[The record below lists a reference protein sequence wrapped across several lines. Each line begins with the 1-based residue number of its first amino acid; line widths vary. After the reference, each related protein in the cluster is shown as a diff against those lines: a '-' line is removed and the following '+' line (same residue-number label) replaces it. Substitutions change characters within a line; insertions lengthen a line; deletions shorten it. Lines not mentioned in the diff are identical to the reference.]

1 MQKSNAIVIT
11 AGLLVPL
18 GLDTFALAAA
28 LGLAGLTG
36 RDRLRVALVF
46 TTFEAGMPILGFLV
60 GRVAGGFLGQWAGYV
75 GIAFLLLAGALLLR
89 PSASEAGEQRR
100 LELLARAR
108 GLAILILGLSIS
120 LDELTIGFSA
130 GLLGLSLLVTVIWV
144 GVQAFLATQLGVR
157 LGARLGEEIRERAEW
172 IAGVALIAVALV
184 LLVLRVVGV

>member
-1 MQKSNAIVIT
+1 MRQALIT

-46 TTFEAGMPILGFLV
+46 TAFEAGMPILGVLV
-60 GRVAGGFLGQWAGYV
+60 GRVAGGFLGQWAGYA
-75 GIAFLLLAGALLLR
+75 GIAFLFVAGALLLR
-89 PSASEAGEQRR
+89 PSAGAEAEERR

-108 GLAILILGLSIS
+108 GLANLNLGLGIS
-120 LDELTIGFSA
+120 VDELTIGFSA

-144 GVQAFLATQLGVR
+144 GAQAFVASQVGLR
-157 LGARLGEEIRERAEW
+157 IGARVGEKIRERAEW
-172 IAGVALIAVALV
+172 VAGVALIAVALV
-184 LLVLRVVGV
+184 LLVLQIVGA

>member
-1 MQKSNAIVIT
+1 MRQALIT

-60 GRVAGGFLGQWAGYV
+60 GRVAGAFLGERAGYV
-75 GIAFLLLAGALLLR
+75 GIAFLLVAGALLLW
-89 PSASEAGEQRR
+89 PSADEEGEQRR
-100 LELLARAR
+100 LNMLARAH
-108 GLAILILGLSIS
+108 GFAIIVLGLSIS
-120 LDELTIGFSA
+120 LDELTVGFSA

-144 GVQAFLATQLGVR
+144 GVQAFVATQLGLR
-157 LGARLGEEIRERAEW
+157 IGERLGEEIRERAQW
-172 IAGVALIAVALV
+172 VAGVGLIAVALV
-184 LLVLRVVGV
+184 LLVLRIVGA

>member
-1 MQKSNAIVIT
+1 LRQALIT

-28 LGLAGLTG
+28 LGLAGLTA

-60 GRVAGGFLGQWAGYV
+60 GRVAGGLLGEWAGYV
-75 GIAFLLLAGALLLR
+75 GIAFLLLAGGLLLR
-89 PSASEAGEQRR
+89 PSANEMGEQRR

-108 GLAILILGLSIS
+108 GLAILVLGLSIS

-157 LGARLGEEIRERAEW
+157 LGARLGEKIRERAEW

-184 LLVLRVVGV
+184 LLVLRVVGA

>member
-1 MQKSNAIVIT
+1 MRQALIT

-36 RDRLRVALVF
+36 RDRFRVALVF

-89 PSASEAGEQRR
+89 PSAGEEGDQRR

-108 GLAILILGLSIS
+108 GLAILVLGLSVS

-157 LGARLGEEIRERAEW
+157 LGARLGEKIRERAEW
-172 IAGVALIAVALV
+172 IGGVALIAVALV
-184 LLVLRVVGV
+184 LLVLRVVGA

>member
-1 MQKSNAIVIT
+1 LRQALIT

-60 GRVAGGFLGQWAGYV
+60 GRVAGGFLGEWSGYV
-75 GIAFLLLAGALLLR
+75 GIAFLIVAGALLLR
-89 PSASEAGEQRR
+89 PSAEEGEQRR
-100 LELLARAR
+100 LNMLARAR
-108 GLAILILGLSIS
+108 GFAILVLGLSIS
-120 LDELTIGFSA
+120 LDELTVGFSA

-144 GVQAFLATQLGVR
+144 GVQAFLATQLGLR
-157 LGARLGEEIRERAEW
+157 IGERLGEEIRERAEW
-172 IAGVALIAVALV
+172 VAGVALIAVALI
-184 LLVLRVVGV
+184 LLVLRIVGA

>member
-1 MQKSNAIVIT
+1 LRQALIT

-28 LGLAGLTG
+28 LGLAGING
-36 RDRLRVALVF
+36 RGRLRVALVF

-75 GIAFLLLAGALLLR
+75 GIAILLLAGALLLR
-89 PSASEAGEQRR
+89 PSAEEGERRR
-100 LELLARAR
+100 LQVLARAR
-108 GLAILILGLSIS
+108 GLAILVLGLSIS
-120 LDELTIGFSA
+120 LDELTIGISA

-157 LGARLGEEIRERAEW
+157 LGARLGEQIRERAESV
-172 IAGVALIAVALV
+172 AGVALIAVALV
-184 LLVLRVVGV
+184 LLVLRIVGA

>member
-1 MQKSNAIVIT
+1 LRQALIT

-28 LGLAGLTG
+28 LGMAGLTG
-36 RDRLRVALVF
+36 RNRLRVALVF

-60 GRVAGGFLGQWAGYV
+60 GRVASGFLGEWAGYV

-89 PSASEAGEQRR
+89 PSADEEGEHRR

-108 GLAILILGLSIS
+108 GLAILVLGLSIS

-157 LGARLGEEIRERAEW
+157 LGARLGEQIRERAEW

-184 LLVLRVVGV
+184 LLVLRIVGA

>member
-1 MQKSNAIVIT
+1 MRQALIT
-11 AGLLVPL
+11 GGLLLPL

-28 LGLAGLTG
+28 LGLAGLTA

-75 GIAFLLLAGALLLR
+75 GIAFVLVAGALLLR
-89 PSASEAGEQRR
+89 PSAGEGDQRR

-108 GLAILILGLSIS
+108 GLAILVLGLSIS

-172 IAGVALIAVALV
+172 VAGVALLAVALV
-184 LLVLRVVGV
+184 LLVLRVVGA

>member
-1 MQKSNAIVIT
+1 MRQALIT

-28 LGLAGLTG
+28 LGMAGLTG
-36 RDRLRVALVF
+36 RPRLRVALVF
-46 TTFEAGMPILGFLV
+46 ATFEAGMPILGFVV
-60 GRVAGGFLGQWAGYV
+60 GRVAGGFLGEWAGYV
-75 GIAFLLLAGALLLR
+75 GIAFLLLAGGLLLR
-89 PSASEAGEQRR
+89 PNAEEEGEQRR

-108 GLAILILGLSIS
+108 GLAIVVLGLSIS

-157 LGARLGEEIRERAEW
+157 LGARLGEQIRERAEW
-172 IAGVALIAVALV
+172 VAGVALIAVALV
-184 LLVLRVVGV
+184 LLVLRIVGA

>member
-1 MQKSNAIVIT
+1 LRQALIT

-60 GRVAGGFLGQWAGYV
+60 GRVAGGFLGEWAGYV
-75 GIAFLLLAGALLLR
+75 AIALLIVAGALLVR
-89 PSASEAGEQRR
+89 PSADEEGEQRR
-100 LELLARAR
+100 LKMLARAH
-108 GLAILILGLSIS
+108 GFAIVVLGLSIS
-120 LDELTIGFSA
+120 LDELTVGFSA

-144 GVQAFLATQLGVR
+144 GVQAFLATQLGLR
-157 LGARLGEEIRERAEW
+157 LGERLGEEIRERAEW
-172 IAGVALIAVALV
+172 VAGVALIAVALV
-184 LLVLRVVGV
+184 LLVLRIVGA